1 MHIVA
6 VTRWGTPLEEELPAL
21 AARLGMLA
29 YDLRQRLAGGIPAV
43 FATVGDG
50 MVADGHMQ
58 FLRSRGHGAV
68 TCDADAVPTTEDQL
82 VPCDFELSAAAVRGS
97 FTQSRRFE
105 LPYAEIFALVHAAS
119 VTSDEHTV
127 TTQEKKI
134 SLGRAVLSGG
144 MMFRK
149 KVERIDKKVTAEQQ
163 QILYMFCRAQP
174 TPYVWKELTLRY
186 EGLGDDRKQTTAQN
200 FATLSERL
208 RARAPHAFYDRRLL
222 THKRRAGISSFAGGA
237 KDRRVQTSNAR
248 ENDLAAH
255 FLVRAHI
262 EGQL

>member
-1 MHIVA
+1 M
-6 VTRWGTPLEEELPAL
+6 TRWGPPLEEELPAL

-29 YDLRQRLAGGIPAV
+29 YDLRLRLAGGLPAV

-50 MVADGHMQ
+50 TEAEGHLQ

-68 TCDADAVPTTEDQL
+68 TCDADAVPTPDDQL
-82 VPCDFELSAAAVRGS
+82 VPCDFELSAAAMCGS
-97 FTQSRRFE
+97 FTQGRRFE
-105 LPYAEIFALVHAAS
+105 LPYAEIFGLVHAAS
-119 VTSDEHTV
+119 VTSAEHTV

-144 MMFRK
+144 MMLRK
-149 KVERIDKKVTAEQQ
+149 KVDRIDKKVTAEQEQ
-163 QILYMFCRAQP
+163 MLYMFCRAQP
-174 TPYVWKELTLRY
+174 APYVWKELTLRY
-186 EGLGDDRKQTTAQN
+186 EGLGDDRKLTTAQN
-200 FATLSERL
+200 FATLAERL
-208 RARAPHAFYDRRLL
+208 RARAPDAFYDQRLL

-248 ENDLAAH
+248 ENDLAA
-255 FLVRAHI
+255 FLLVRAHI

>member
-6 VTRWGTPLEEELPAL
+6 VTQWGTPLEEELPAL

-58 FLRSRGHGAV
+58 FLRSRGAWCSHVRRRRG
-68 TCDADAVPTTEDQL
+68 PTTEDQL

-163 QILYMFCRAQP
+163 QNPLHVLPRA
-174 TPYVWKELTLRY
+174 TYTYVWKELTLRY
-186 EGLGDDRKQTTAQN
+186 EGLGDDRKQPPHKTSPRYRNAC
-200 FATLSERL
+200 E
-208 RARAPHAFYDRRLL
+208 RAPPTRS
-222 THKRRAGISSFAGGA
+222 TTGA
-237 KDRRVQTSNAR
+237 C
-248 ENDLAAH
+248 
-255 FLVRAHI
+255 
-262 EGQL
+262 